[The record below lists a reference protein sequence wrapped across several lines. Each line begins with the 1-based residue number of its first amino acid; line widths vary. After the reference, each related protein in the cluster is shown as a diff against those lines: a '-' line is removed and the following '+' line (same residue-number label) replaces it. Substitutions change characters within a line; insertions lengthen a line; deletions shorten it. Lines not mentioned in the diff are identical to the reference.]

1 MRKLPPTLC
10 ILAAAVILASPAAA
24 SGAERYTGQI
34 VDIGDTLRG
43 RTTDFFTLQIDGYTS
58 DAEVKKLVDVL
69 AEKGA
74 RGLQE
79 ALWDVKEKG
88 WFRIGNRLGYHAAV
102 IRSRPLPDGGRVI
115 RVFTDR
121 PIQFWELR
129 NSTRSRN
136 YPFGY
141 IEIKLDATGKGEG
154 QMYVAATAKVT
165 GNEVELENYHAQAV
179 RILNVK
185 KEE

>member
-1 MRKLPPTLC
+1 MEGTMRRFRLTLALLAAAAA
-10 ILAAAVILASPAAA
+10 ILAAPAPAG
-24 SGAERYTGQI
+24 GAERYTGQI
-34 VDIGDTLRG
+34 VDIGGTLRG
-43 RTTDFFTLQIDGYTS
+43 RNTDFFTLQIDGYTS
-58 DAEVKKLVDVL
+58 DAEIKKLTDVL
-69 AEKGA
+69 AEGGA

-88 WFRIGNRLGYHAAV
+88 WFRIGDRLGYHAAV
-102 IRSRPLPDGGRVI
+102 IRARALPDGGRVI

-141 IEIKLDATGKGEG
+141 IELKLDATGKGEG
-154 QMYVAATAKVT
+154 QMFVAATAKVT
-165 GNEVELENYHAQAV
+165 GTEVELENYHAQAL
-179 RILNVK
+179 RI
-185 KEE
+185 